1 MKRKVNISIFVIIF
15 SIICYSIFFN
25 GFFGVNS
32 IEIQESDKSYNAGI
46 KTTDKKQIAEIMG
59 ILNRANK
66 ITFTKYKIAGK
77 SKYKIQ
83 LEYRDKTKENL
94 HFYENFGKNTT
105 LITSNKCSC
114 YYKIN
119 SRQTKKIFQLLL
131 N

>member
-1 MKRKVNISIFVIIF
+1 MKRKVSISIFVILLCIMT
-15 SIICYSIFFN
+15 YSIFFN

-32 IEIQESDKSYNAGI
+32 IEIQESDKLYQAGI
-46 KTTDKKQIAEIMG
+46 KTTDKKEMAEITG

-66 ITFTKYKIAGK
+66 LTLTKYKLAGK
-77 SKYKIQ
+77 PKYNIH
-83 LEYRDKTKENL
+83 LEYRDKTKEDL
-94 HFYENFGKNTT
+94 HFYENFDKNTT

-119 SRQTKKIFQLLL
+119 SRNTKKIFQLLL